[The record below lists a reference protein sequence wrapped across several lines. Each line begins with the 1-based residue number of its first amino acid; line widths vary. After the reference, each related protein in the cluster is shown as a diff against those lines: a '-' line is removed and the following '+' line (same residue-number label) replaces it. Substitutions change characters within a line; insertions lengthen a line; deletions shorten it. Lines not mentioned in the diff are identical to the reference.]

1 MIKILIYFFL
11 AISLSMDA
19 FVINL
24 SLGTYNPR
32 KKIILLFSSI
42 IGLFHFI
49 MPIFGYYLGS
59 ILLDNIIITKYL
71 PSIIFLIIALEMFF
85 TKEGEK
91 STIILNLITIIFIS
105 FSVSIDSLASG
116 VALGLKNENTIIAC
130 SIISIV
136 SFIFSYLGLILGKR
150 FLNKQK
156 MAHNIGIILMI
167 IVAIKYICF

>member
-59 ILLDNIIITKYL
+59 ILLDNNIITKYL
-71 PSIIFLIIALEMFF
+71 PSIIFLIIALEMLF
-85 TKEGEK
+85 TK
-91 STIILNLITIIFIS
+91 
-105 FSVSIDSLASG
+105 
-116 VALGLKNENTIIAC
+116 
-130 SIISIV
+130 
-136 SFIFSYLGLILGKR
+136 
-150 FLNKQK
+150 
-156 MAHNIGIILMI
+156 
-167 IVAIKYICF
+167 